1 MHYNYSIKGIQ
12 RVQMFGILLHD
23 ERSLGFSSIHLF
35 LLAKKKWKFHKQLAR
50 KQLARPYAIADKIE
64 IDVSNLERV
73 FEKSQ

>member
-1 MHYNYSIKGIQ
+1 
-12 RVQMFGILLHD
+12 MFGILLHD

-35 LLAKKKWKFHKQLAR
+35 LLVKKKWKFH

-73 FEKSQ
+73 FESLSNIKLFVWTPSLV